1 MQDNS
6 KAVNMAFTLDA
17 DIASWIKRKTMAEDI
32 NQSQL
37 ARKVFRKAMA
47 EEAKA
52 TLTRAPRKKKE
63 A

>member
-1 MQDNS
+1 MQDNN

-37 ARKVFRKAMA
+37 ARKIFRAAMA

-52 TLTRAPRKKKE
+52 KLTRAPRKKKE

>member
-1 MQDNS
+1 MRDDN

-37 ARKVFRKAMA
+37 MRKILRKEMA
-47 EEAKA
+47 AEAKA
-52 TLTRAPRKKKE
+52 SLTRAPRKKKE

>member
-1 MQDNS
+1 MQDNN

-17 DIASWIKRKTMAEDI
+17 DIASWIKRKTMSEDI

-37 ARKVFRKAMA
+37 ARKIFRKAMA

-52 TLTRAPRKKKE
+52 KLTRAPRKKKE

>member
-1 MQDNS
+1 MQDN

-17 DIASWIKRKTMAEDI
+17 DIASWIKRTTMAQDI

-47 EEAKA
+47 EEAK
-52 TLTRAPRKKKE
+52 TKLVKAPRKGKVNG
-63 A
+63 

>member
-1 MQDNS
+1 MPNDN

-37 ARKVFRKAMA
+37 ARKIFREAMKA
-47 EEAKA
+47 EAKA
-52 TLTRAPRKKKE
+52 TLVRAPRKKKE

>member
-1 MQDNS
+1 MQDNT

-37 ARKVFRKAMA
+37 ARKIFRAAMA

-52 TLTRAPRKKKE
+52 KLVRVPRKKKE